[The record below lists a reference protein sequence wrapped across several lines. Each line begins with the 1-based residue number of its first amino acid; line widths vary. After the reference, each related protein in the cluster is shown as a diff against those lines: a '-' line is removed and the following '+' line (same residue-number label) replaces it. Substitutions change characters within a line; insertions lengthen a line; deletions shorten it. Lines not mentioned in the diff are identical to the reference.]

1 MTVLDAFDLA
11 VCDDAELGRRAAAGD
26 ARARRELIERY
37 VPLAR
42 RLALHYCWSGEAPD
56 DLIQVAAL
64 ALLKSVDRWHPQMG
78 YAFSSYAV
86 PKILGELRRYFRDAS
101 WIVRPPRG
109 LIELSLLVES
119 ERQKFGAVLGR
130 EPTVAELAEHLDRP
144 HAAVSAAVEAHA
156 SRVPRSLDST
166 ADDAEPDPAT
176 IGDVIGLDDAEYER
190 AEARATIE
198 RLTSI
203 LDPRARD
210 VLRMRFQH
218 DLRQR
223 EIAAAI
229 GCSQMQVSRIITTS
243 LERLSAH
250 ASMACG
256 GWSMSDTT
264 EGATA

>member
-26 ARARRELIERY
+26 TRARRELIERY

-42 RLALHYCWSGEAPD
+42 RLALRYRWSGEAPD
-56 DLIQVAAL
+56 DLIQVASL
-64 ALLKSVDRWHPQMG
+64 ALLKTVDRWHPEMG

-86 PKILGELRRYFRDAS
+86 PTILGELRRYFRDAT

-109 LIELSLLVES
+109 LVELGLLVES
-119 ERQKFGAVLGR
+119 ERQRFGTVLGR
-130 EPTVAELAEHLDRP
+130 EPTVAELAERLERP
-144 HAAVSAAVEAHA
+144 PAAVSAAVEAHA
-156 SRVPRSLDST
+156 CRVACSLDSST
-166 ADDAEPDPAT
+166 DDAEPYRAT
-176 IGDVIGLDDAEYER
+176 IGDLVGLDDAEYAR
-190 AEARATIE
+190 TEARITIE

-203 LDPRARD
+203 LDGRARD
-210 VLRMRFQH
+210 VLRMRFQD
-218 DLRQR
+218 DLRQW

-229 GCSQMQVSRIITTS
+229 GCSQMQVSRIIKTS

-256 GWSMSDTT
+256 GWSMSDMT

>member
-1 MTVLDAFDLA
+1 
-11 VCDDAELGRRAAAGD
+11 
-26 ARARRELIERY
+26 
-37 VPLAR
+37 
-42 RLALHYCWSGEAPD
+42 
-56 DLIQVAAL
+56 
-64 ALLKSVDRWHPQMG
+64 
-78 YAFSSYAV
+78 
-86 PKILGELRRYFRDAS
+86 
-101 WIVRPPRG
+101 
-109 LIELSLLVES
+109 
-119 ERQKFGAVLGR
+119 
-130 EPTVAELAEHLDRP
+130 
-144 HAAVSAAVEAHA
+144 VSAAVEAHA

-190 AEARATIE
+190 AEARTTID

-210 VLRMRFQH
+210 VLCMRFQH
-218 DLRQR
+218 DLRQW

-229 GCSQMQVSRIITTS
+229 GCSQMQVSRIIRTS

>member
-1 MTVLDAFDLA
+1 
-11 VCDDAELGRRAAAGD
+11 
-26 ARARRELIERY
+26 
-37 VPLAR
+37 
-42 RLALHYCWSGEAPD
+42 
-56 DLIQVAAL
+56 
-64 ALLKSVDRWHPQMG
+64 MG
-78 YAFSSYAV
+78 YAFSAYAV
-86 PKILGELRRYFRDAS
+86 PTILGELRRHFRDAT

-109 LIELSLLVES
+109 LIELSFLVAG
-119 ERQKFGAVLGR
+119 ERRKFGAMLGR
-130 EPTVAELAEHLDRP
+130 EPTVAELAERLDRP
-144 HAAVSAAVEAHA
+144 PAAVSAAVEAHA

-166 ADDAEPDPAT
+166 ADDAKPDPAT
-176 IGDVIGLDDAEYER
+176 IGDVIGLEDAEYER
-190 AEARATIE
+190 AEARTTIE
-198 RLTSI
+198 QTSI

-218 DLRQR
+218 DLRQW

-229 GCSQMQVSRIITTS
+229 GCSQMQVSRIIRTS

>member
-1 MTVLDAFDLA
+1 MSHS
-11 VCDDAELGRRAAAGD
+11 RAGSRCAS
-26 ARARRELIERY
+26 R
-37 VPLAR
+37 
-42 RLALHYCWSGEAPD
+42 CSGEPPD
-56 DLIQVAAL
+56 DLIQVASL
-64 ALLKSVDRWHPQMG
+64 ALLKVVDRWHPEMG

-86 PKILGELRRYFRDAS
+86 PTILGELRRYFRDTT

-130 EPTVAELAEHLDRP
+130 EPTVAELAERLDRP

-156 SRVPRSLDST
+156 SRVPRSLHST

-176 IGDVIGLDDAEYER
+176 IGDVIGFDDAEYER
-190 AEARATIE
+190 AEARTTIE

-218 DLRQR
+218 DVRHWRSQR
-223 EIAAAI
+223 RSAARRCRSPGSSGRRSS
-229 GCSQMQVSRIITTS
+229 GCPSTPPWPAADGR
-243 LERLSAH
+243 
-250 ASMACG
+250 
-256 GWSMSDTT
+256 
-264 EGATA
+264 

>member
-11 VCDDAELGRRAAAGD
+11 VCDDAQLGRRAAAGD
-26 ARARRELIERY
+26 PRARHELIERY
-37 VPLAR
+37 LPLAR
-42 RLALHYCWSGEAPD
+42 GLALRYRRSGEPLD
-56 DLIQVAAL
+56 DLIQVASL
-64 ALLKSVDRWHPQMG
+64 ALLKVVDRWDPEMG
-78 YAFSSYAV
+78 YAFSSYAA
-86 PKILGELRRYFRDAS
+86 PTILGDLRHYFRDAT
-101 WIVRPPRG
+101 WFMRPPRG
-109 LIELSLLVES
+109 LLDLSLLVES
-119 ERQKFGAVLGR
+119 ERKKFGGVRGR
-130 EPTVAELAEHLDRP
+130 EPTIAELAERLDRP
-144 HAAVSAAVEAHA
+144 SAAVSAAVEAHA

-166 ADDAEPDPAT
+166 AGDAEPDPAS
-176 IGDVIGLDDAEYER
+176 IGDMIGLDDAEYER
-190 AEARATIE
+190 AEARSTID

-218 DLRQR
+218 DLRQW

-229 GCSQMQVSRIITTS
+229 GCSQMQVCRIIKAS

-256 GWSMSDTT
+256 GWSISDST

>member
-1 MTVLDAFDLA
+1 M
-11 VCDDAELGRRAAAGD
+11 
-26 ARARRELIERY
+26 
-37 VPLAR
+37 
-42 RLALHYCWSGEAPD
+42 
-56 DLIQVAAL
+56 
-64 ALLKSVDRWHPQMG
+64 
-78 YAFSSYAV
+78 
-86 PKILGELRRYFRDAS
+86 
-101 WIVRPPRG
+101 
-109 LIELSLLVES
+109 
-119 ERQKFGAVLGR
+119 LGR
-130 EPTVAELAEHLDRP
+130 EPTVAELAERLDRP

-190 AEARATIE
+190 AEARTTIE

-218 DLRQR
+218 DLRQW

-229 GCSQMQVSRIITTS
+229 GCSQMQVSRIIRTS

>member
-1 MTVLDAFDLA
+1 MTALDAFHLA

-26 ARARRELIERY
+26 AQARRELIERY

-42 RLALHYCWSGEAPD
+42 RLALRYRWSGQAPD
-56 DLIQVAAL
+56 DLIQVASL
-64 ALLKSVDRWHPQMG
+64 ALVKIVDRWHPEMG
-78 YAFSSYAV
+78 YEFSSYAV
-86 PKILGELRRYFRDAS
+86 PTILGELRRYFRDAT
-101 WIVRPPRG
+101 WIVRPPRA

-130 EPTVAELAEHLDRP
+130 EPTVAELGERLDRP

-156 SRVPRSLDST
+156 SRIPRSLDST
-166 ADDAEPDPAT
+166 ADAVEPGPTT

-190 AEARATIE
+190 AEARTTIE

-218 DLRQR
+218 DLRQS
-223 EIAAAI
+223 EIAAAV
-229 GCSQMQVSRIITTS
+229 GCSQVQVSRIIRTS

-256 GWSMSDTT
+256 GSSMSDTT

>member
-1 MTVLDAFDLA
+1 MSHS
-11 VCDDAELGRRAAAGD
+11 RAGSRCAN
-26 ARARRELIERY
+26 R
-37 VPLAR
+37 
-42 RLALHYCWSGEAPD
+42 CSGEPPD
-56 DLIQVAAL
+56 DLIQVASL
-64 ALLKSVDRWHPQMG
+64 ALLKVVDRWHPEMG
-78 YAFSSYAV
+78 YVFSAYPV
-86 PKILGELRRYFRDAS
+86 PTILGELRRYFRDAT
-101 WIVRPPRG
+101 WIVRPPRS
-109 LIELSLLVES
+109 LIELSRLVEI

-130 EPTVAELAEHLDRP
+130 EPTLAERLDRP

-166 ADDAEPDPAT
+166 ADDAEPDPVT
-176 IGDVIGLDDAEYER
+176 IGDVTRLDDAEYER
-190 AEARATIE
+190 AVARTTIE

-229 GCSQMQVSRIITTS
+229 GCSQVQVSRIISTS
-243 LERLSAH
+243 PERLSAH

-256 GWSMSDTT
+256 GWSMSDAT